1 MKKLEEKTTCNAI
14 HIILVSLQQLRK
26 LFADFAKIEVES
38 VSEEEKLNKIIN
50 RAFGLNSL
58 YLAELCIKH

>member
-1 MKKLEEKTTCNAI
+1 
-14 HIILVSLQQLRK
+14 LQQLRK